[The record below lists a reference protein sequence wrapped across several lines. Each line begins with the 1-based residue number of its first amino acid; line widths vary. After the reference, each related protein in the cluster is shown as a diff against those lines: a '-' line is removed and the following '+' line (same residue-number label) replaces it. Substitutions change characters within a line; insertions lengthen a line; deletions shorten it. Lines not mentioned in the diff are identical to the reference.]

1 VEVRLN
7 LKELA
12 VQDNLK
18 LWAVPIAIVSL
29 SQEIEIIILVA
40 LGTIELIKHGNYL
53 NKDIQ
58 MPKPNDKRVEFRMP
72 NDLVEDAKTWA
83 YHLNI
88 SFSKFVRDAIE
99 EKIERRQ

>member
-1 VEVRLN
+1 
-7 LKELA
+7 
-12 VQDNLK
+12 
-18 LWAVPIAIVSL
+18 
-29 SQEIEIIILVA
+29 
-40 LGTIELIKHGNYL
+40 
-53 NKDIQ
+53 